1 MRRLTVVVLLIV
13 CSCALVSARGASPF
27 AHHYRLVQ
35 PWSKM
40 KTLSDDQREQIYYI
54 HRKSLDRIREIK
66 AQEQK
71 DILALLSDDQKLELV
86 QIDEAETVARKLK
99 AAHRQDEAPTT
110 ARSTAAD
117 DAKAKDSEA
126 D

>member
-1 MRRLTVVVLLIV
+1 MRRLTVVVLLIAG
-13 CSCALVSARGASPF
+13 SCAIVLGRSPVLRP
-27 AHHYRLVQ
+27 HYRLVQ

-54 HRKSLDRIREIK
+54 HRKSLDKIKEIK

-86 QIDEAETVARKLK
+86 QIDEAETVARKLR
-99 AAHRQDEAPTT
+99 AAHRRDISPTT
-110 ARSTAAD
+110 AESSSAD
-117 DAKAKDSEA
+117 DSGPQVKETD
-126 D
+126 